1 MGITSAVFKR
11 LGHIPEEEERLKI
24 STRFVEMSFFDNFNI
39 LVGILFEPE
48 DLLLL
53 REDIMEITSSLSVGV
68 IKKDFKLSP

>member
-1 MGITSAVFKR
+1 
-11 LGHIPEEEERLKI
+11 
-24 STRFVEMSFFDNFNI
+24 MSFFDNFNI

-68 IKKDFKLSP
+68 IKKRIYIITMKVVSASFI